1 MSEHVS
7 SSLLGVYMAKDL
19 TRAVHCDFMVK
30 RANRGLYALRSLR
43 RCGVPASDMILVYT
57 SLVRSILKYAYVMF
71 SNLPFYLSDAIEKM
85 QKRALQIIFQRYHI
99 LKP

>member
-1 MSEHVS
+1 
-7 SSLLGVYMAKDL
+7 
-19 TRAVHCDFMVK
+19 MVK

-85 QKRALQIIFQRYHI
+85 QKRALQIIVLRYHI